1 MAAELISIWGR
12 GFLSM
17 TDEEFAEAMKEGYTG
32 PQRTLL
38 LMEIGD
44 DPIAMDADGLDPQIA
59 RIIGMTGGALGDDS
73 VRMAEKVLSLTVV
86 LLREQLDKF
95 AVRYPKSG
103 PNSVKQNLQVL
114 LTDHLHE
121 NEVIVEVVVVVRCS

>member
-17 TDEEFAEAMKEGYTG
+17 TDEEFAEAMKEGYMG

-44 DPIAMDADGLDPQIA
+44 DPIAMDADELDPQIA

-73 VRMAEKVLSLTVV
+73 VRMADKVLSLTVV
-86 LLREQLDKF
+86 LLGEQLDKF

-103 PNSVKQNLQVL
+103 PNSPKQNLQVL